1 MIDESQRG
9 HFHLLAA
16 VGDLADG
23 TQLLGETVQRLLD
36 VIVPAFADVA
46 TLDAVSVTGEMRRL
60 GARVSGP
67 DRERMEAALL
77 ARHQSGDTSVGVL
90 KTVMTGESQLLAPL
104 PETALRAISTD
115 DADYGMLR
123 SLNLQ
128 ATMYVPLPAR
138 GRTLGVLAC
147 SVAGSGR
154 SFTAEDQRF
163 AEALGSRIGL
173 ALDNAG
179 LSQTVT
185 GLEKRLEATL
195 ANLAAAVVAQDTDGR
210 MVLANAAA
218 ADLLGAA
225 SVEALFAVPR
235 ERLLARFDIY
245 DEDGHPVTLAE
256 LPTGRALAGQRPAP
270 SVVRTVDRVSGTVR
284 WLQLKATPVLDELGS
299 LALVVSVVEDVTQ
312 EKRRELAQRLLAQAG
327 RELSSSLDF
336 EQTLQRVAR
345 LAVPS
350 LGDWCRV
357 AIRTAGNTLDQ
368 IAIAHADPAKVALAH
383 DLAQRHPM
391 RLSER
396 TGAAQVIR
404 SGESQLIT
412 EVTDAVLADS
422 SAQQIRLVREIG
434 MRSVMIVPMAVPGRE
449 PFGTLTLAMAESGR
463 RFADEDLGVAE
474 ELGRLAAAAVEN
486 ARLYTERSRIASML
500 QRSLLPPALPEIPG
514 FELAALY
521 QPAGEG
527 NEVGGDFY
535 DAFRVPGGWMIVVGD
550 VAGHG
555 AEAAALTSLS
565 RYTLRT
571 AAQLLDDP
579 VAALQHLNSALRE
592 RPQLSLVSVCCAVV
606 SDRGGETVAD
616 IVLAGHPP
624 PYHVSRDDA
633 QPVGAPGLL
642 LGMGSGG
649 RWTATSVTLAPG
661 DLLVLY
667 SDGVID
673 TFGDGERFGEA
684 RLADAVRGSG
694 SAGSAADA
702 VQRIHGALTAFGRGP
717 QRDDTAALVVRRV
730 QRD

>member
-1 MIDESQRG
+1 MTDESQRG

-16 VGDLADG
+16 VGDVADG
-23 TQLLGETVQRLLD
+23 TRLLGETVQRLLD

-67 DRERMEAALL
+67 DRERLETALL

-104 PETALRAISTD
+104 PDTALRAISTD

-123 SLNLQ
+123 SLDLQ

-138 GRTLGVLAC
+138 GRTLGVLSC
-147 SVAGSGR
+147 SMAGSRRG
-154 SFTAEDQRF
+154 FTAEDQRF

-179 LSQTVT
+179 LSQTVS

-195 ANLAAAVVAQDTDGR
+195 ANLAAAVVAQDPDGR

-225 SVEALFAVPR
+225 SVEALFALPR

-245 DEDGHPVTLAE
+245 DEDGQPVTLAQ
-256 LPTGRALAGQRPAP
+256 LPTGRALAGQRAVP

-284 WLQLKATPVLDELGS
+284 WLSLKATPVPDEMGS
-299 LALVVSVVEDVTQ
+299 LALVVSVVEDITQ
-312 EKRRELAQRLLAQAG
+312 EKRRELSQRLLAQAG
-327 RELSSSLDF
+327 RELASSLDF

-345 LAVPS
+345 LAVPV

-357 AIRTAGNTLDQ
+357 AIRGTGNTLDQ
-368 IAIAHADPAKVALAH
+368 VAIAHADPAKVALAR

-391 RLSER
+391 RTTGR
-396 TGAAQVIR
+396 TGAARVIR
-404 SGESQLIT
+404 SGEPLLIT
-412 EVTDAVLADS
+412 EITDEVLADAS
-422 SAQQIRLVREIG
+422 PQQIRLVREVG
-434 MRSVMIVPMAVPGRE
+434 MRSVMIVPLAVPGRE

-463 RFADEDLGVAE
+463 RFADEDLVVAE

-486 ARLYTERSRIASML
+486 ARLYSERSRIASML
-500 QRSLLPPALPEIPG
+500 QRSLLPPALPEMPG
-514 FELAALY
+514 FDLAALY

-535 DAFRVPGGWMIVVGD
+535 DAFRVPSGWMIVVGD

-571 AAQLLDDP
+571 AAQLLNDP

-592 RPQLSLVSVCCAVV
+592 RPQLSLVSVCCAIVG
-606 SDRGGETVAD
+606 DRAGEMVAD
-616 IVLAGHPP
+616 VVLAGHPP
-624 PYHVSRDDA
+624 PYHVCSRGA
-633 QPVGAPGLL
+633 QPVGTPGLL
-642 LGMGSGG
+642 LGMGTGG
-649 RWTATSVTLAPG
+649 RWTATSVTLLPG

-673 TFGDGERFGEA
+673 TFGDDERFGEA

-694 SAGSAADA
+694 TAEDA
-702 VQRIHGALTAFGRGP
+702 VQRIRAALTAFGRGP
-717 QRDDTAALVVRRV
+717 QRDDTAALVVQRV

>member
-1 MIDESQRG
+1 
-9 HFHLLAA
+9 
-16 VGDLADG
+16 
-23 TQLLGETVQRLLD
+23 
-36 VIVPAFADVA
+36 
-46 TLDAVSVTGEMRRL
+46 
-60 GARVSGP
+60 
-67 DRERMEAALL
+67 
-77 ARHQSGDTSVGVL
+77 
-90 KTVMTGESQLLAPL
+90 MTGESQLLAPL
-104 PETALRAISTD
+104 PDTALRAISTD

-123 SLNLQ
+123 SLDLQ

-138 GRTLGVLAC
+138 GRTLGVLSC
-147 SVAGSGR
+147 SMAGSRRG
-154 SFTAEDQRF
+154 FTAEDQRF

-179 LSQTVT
+179 LSQTVS

-195 ANLAAAVVAQDTDGR
+195 ANLAAAVVAQDPDGR

-218 ADLLGAA
+218 AELLGAA
-225 SVEALFAVPR
+225 SVEALFALPR

-245 DEDGHPVTLAE
+245 DEDGQPVTLAQ

-284 WLQLKATPVLDELGS
+284 WLSLKATPVPDEMGS
-299 LALVVSVVEDVTQ
+299 LALVVSVVEDITQ
-312 EKRRELAQRLLAQAG
+312 EKRRELSQRLLAQAG
-327 RELSSSLDF
+327 RELASSLDF

-345 LAVPS
+345 LAVPV

-357 AIRTAGNTLDQ
+357 AIRGAGNTLDQ
-368 IAIAHADPAKVALAH
+368 VAIAHADPAKVALAR

-391 RLSER
+391 RTTGR
-396 TGAAQVIR
+396 TGAARVIR
-404 SGESQLIT
+404 SGEPLLIT
-412 EVTDAVLADS
+412 EITDEVLADAS
-422 SAQQIRLVREIG
+422 PQQIRLVREVG
-434 MRSVMIVPMAVPGRE
+434 MRSVMIVPLAVPGRE

-463 RFADEDLGVAE
+463 RFADEDLVVAE

-486 ARLYTERSRIASML
+486 ARLYSERSRIASML
-500 QRSLLPPALPEIPG
+500 QRSLLPPALPEMPG
-514 FELAALY
+514 FALAALY

-535 DAFRVPGGWMIVVGD
+535 DAFRVPSGWMIVVGD

-579 VAALQHLNSALRE
+579 VAALQQLNSALRE
-592 RPQLSLVSVCCAVV
+592 RPQLSLVSVCCAIVG
-606 SDRGGETVAD
+606 DRAGEMVAD
-616 IVLAGHPP
+616 VVLAGHPP
-624 PYHVSRDDA
+624 PYHVCSRGA
-633 QPVGAPGLL
+633 QPVGTPGLL
-642 LGMGSGG
+642 LGMGTGG
-649 RWTATSVTLAPG
+649 RWTATSVTLLPG

-673 TFGDGERFGEA
+673 TFGDDERFGEA

-694 SAGSAADA
+694 TAEDA
-702 VQRIHGALTAFGRGP
+702 VQRIRAALTAFGRGP
-717 QRDDTAALVVRRV
+717 QRDDTAALVVQRV
-730 QRD
+730 PRD